1 MCFILL
7 NGHNSSMTWDYI
19 IIHFYIQDNGYL
31 IGEEDNLFNDIQLE
45 IRRDGTLS
53 RFV

>member
-19 IIHFYIQDNGYL
+19 ITPYIQDSGYL
-31 IGEEDNLFNDIQLE
+31 IGEEDTLFNGIQLKIGRE
-45 IRRDGTLS
+45 GTLS